1 MGRNSSISARFFLF
15 LSTPLMCFL
24 CLAIA
29 ADTLLSNQSI
39 KDGEVLLSANKR
51 FQLRFFSPDGD
62 TNHNRYVG
70 IWFDAGEFRSK
81 YLNKTVWVANRESP
95 LDSTAGIL
103 SLTANGKLVVSYSGN
118 GYVVWST
125 NVTAAETN
133 GSIAKLEDNGNLVVR
148 EADSGAVLWE
158 SFDHPCDTLLPGMKI
173 GINLRTGRSRMLTAW
188 RSDDDP
194 APGIYAFGIDPQDLN
209 QFFVWRRRIPYSRV
223 IFWNG
228 SSFNTF
234 SYTESVDRSIQNASV
249 VRGHDE
255 VYLTISP
262 SLGQLTWLVIGPS
275 ASLTRYSVRPG
286 SAESGD
292 ISARISCSRDGGV
305 CGPNSSCNENE
316 EPMCKCL
323 PGYTPI
329 SPAEWNSGYWRT
341 GCRPT
346 LVLQCGGED
355 GYLTLKKA
363 KLPSYDIGY
372 DLGNASTC
380 RERCD
385 DRECSCRA
393 WAVLQ
398 NKDGY
403 NDRFQCRMYTGELTG
418 LEEDADDDGGTGSV
432 LSEVNIRVVSS
443 LLSREGRR
451 CGTCGTNV
459 IPYPLST
466 EPTCGDLAYG
476 SFFCNSLSGLLQFC
490 ASDGSSY
497 TISSINP
504 EIRTFVIKPQGID
517 LCWAGSAQRMD
528 IHLNSS
534 LPFRISNN
542 NTVLLLNCSDATPNE
557 MLHLNCSSS
566 SPCHRYIQEGGAP
579 CFHSKMCCSYTT
591 GGSNTN
597 TSHNIGVL
605 ESGCGSYASILNLD
619 PSVDFITD
627 WKEGVQI
634 EWDAPQEPACDSYK
648 DCNGWPNS
656 SCRMQKADVREKRCL
671 CNENF
676 LWDRLSM
683 NCTPGFPTNEFL
695 EFAYGNDNVEVPM
708 VDFTCIAEATE
719 NFSDSNK
726 LGRGGFGPVYK
737 GMLSGGLEIAI
748 KKLSRHS
755 GQGIEEFK
763 NEVLLIA
770 KLQHRNLVRIG
781 YMAPEYAADGLFSM
795 KSDVFSFGIILLEI
809 VSGRKNVGFYNDE
822 NVLNL
827 TGYAWHL
834 WKEGGGFNLLDPS
847 LRDSSN
853 PTQVLRCIHLA
864 LLCVQENAEDR
875 PTMASVLVALESEI
889 VSLPTPGEP
898 AFFRGR
904 CPRAPLRCAPP
915 SQTPTYSNN
924 EITLSTLEGR

>member
-1 MGRNSSISARFFLF
+1 MGRNPSISARFFLF

-39 KDGEVLLSANKR
+39 KDGEVLLSANKL
-51 FQLRFFSPDGD
+51 FQLRFFSPYGD
-62 TNHNRYVG
+62 TYSHRYVG
-70 IWFDAGEFRSK
+70 IGFNASEFRFGV
-81 YLNKTVWVANRESP
+81 LNKTVWVANREKP
-95 LDSTAGIL
+95 LDDTTGIL
-103 SLTANGKLVVSYSGN
+103 SLTAKGNLVVSYGTSGN
-118 GYVVWST
+118 VVWST
-125 NVTAAETN
+125 NVTAAEPN

-188 RSDDDP
+188 RSDNDP
-194 APGIYAFGIDPQDLN
+194 APGIYAFGIDTQDLN
-209 QFFVWRRRIPYSRV
+209 QFFVWRRSIPYSRV

-228 SSFNTF
+228 SSFNTVRYF
-234 SYTESVDRSIQNASV
+234 ESLDRSIQNASA

-275 ASLTRYSVRPG
+275 ASLMRYSASPG
-286 SAESGD
+286 GAGWGD
-292 ISARISCSRDGGV
+292 ISARISCSSDDV

-323 PGYTPI
+323 PGYKPT
-329 SPAEWNSGYWRT
+329 SPTEWTSRNWRT
-341 GCRPT
+341 GCTPT
-346 LVLQCGGED
+346 LELQCGGKD
-355 GYLTLKKA
+355 GYLTVKKA
-363 KLPSYDIGY
+363 KLPGYNIRYDT
-372 DLGNASTC
+372 DNASMC
-380 RERCD
+380 REMRD

-393 WAVLQ
+393 WAFLE

-403 NDRFQCRMYTGELTG
+403 NDSFRCRTYEEELKG
-418 LEEDADDDGGTGSV
+418 LEEDVDDDGGTGSV
-432 LSEVNIRVVSS
+432 LSEVNIRIVSS

-466 EPTCGDLAYG
+466 ERTCGDPAYG
-476 SFFCNSLSGLLQFC
+476 SFFCNSLSGLLQFR

-504 EIRTFVIKPQGID
+504 EIKTFVIKPQGID

-528 IHLNSS
+528 IHLNRS
-534 LPFRISNN
+534 LPFHISNN
-542 NTVLLLNCSDATPNE
+542 NTVLLLNCSDAAPDN
-557 MLHLNCSSS
+557 MLHLDCNSS

-591 GGSNTN
+591 GGSNSN
-597 TSHNIGVL
+597 ASHNIGVL

-619 PSVDFITD
+619 PSVDFITT

-656 SCRMQKADVREKRCL
+656 SCRMQKADVRGKRCL

-676 LWDRLSM
+676 LWDPLSM

-708 VDFTCIAEATE
+708 VDFKCIAEATE

-737 GMLSGGLEIAI
+737 RSVHLPRGA
-748 KKLSRHS
+748 H
-755 GQGIEEFK
+755 
-763 NEVLLIA
+763 
-770 KLQHRNLVRIG
+770 
-781 YMAPEYAADGLFSM
+781 PSM
-795 KSDVFSFGIILLEI
+795 
-809 VSGRKNVGFYNDE
+809 
-822 NVLNL
+822 
-827 TGYAWHL
+827 
-834 WKEGGGFNLLDPS
+834 
-847 LRDSSN
+847 
-853 PTQVLRCIHLA
+853 
-864 LLCVQENAEDR
+864 
-875 PTMASVLVALESEI
+875 
-889 VSLPTPGEP
+889 
-898 AFFRGR
+898 
-904 CPRAPLRCAPP
+904 
-915 SQTPTYSNN
+915 
-924 EITLSTLEGR
+924 